1 MEILSSVALCAGGAL
16 AAARA
21 GSRSNLSSS
30 ASTSTSNNNN
40 NKPPRVVALGITNQ
54 RESTIAWDRTT
65 GSPLHR
71 SIVWNDGRTAEI
83 CARVE
88 REHGGKVGLFFV
100 CVCGAF
106 GGPCLLALDFFSL
119 LPTRKN
125 SKEKKTFQ
133 DCFRAV
139 TGLPVSP
146 YFSAYKMLWLLEN
159 VPSVKKAAEEGK
171 LAFGTVDSWLIF
183 HLTGGSSGRGKNE
196 ASSSSPSS
204 SPTFVTD
211 VTNASRTGLM
221 CLRTR
226 TWHAGTCAKLGIE
239 VEWLPRIVS
248 SAETY
253 GKVVAPLTSSENI
266 AEMVRDKASL
276 YRTCSGGEGF
286 AASPSCSTSNS
297 SDVVSWGCKALAGVP
312 ISGCLGD
319 QQAALLGQR
328 CRVGEAKA
336 TYGTGAFVLLVTG
349 SSSGGESGEDGDE
362 AGPVSSSSGLL
373 TTAAYQLG
381 PQAPLFYALEGAV
394 AVAGAGVSWLRDGLG
409 IIARPQEVEELA
421 RSAEGGSDGV
431 VLVPA
436 FAGLLAP
443 RWRADARGVIVGL
456 TSATTKAHLAR
467 AMLDAIGWQTKE
479 VVEAMAKDR
488 SEALTRGKARSSSP
502 SGAAATAAETSASSS
517 SSVAAISRLRVDGGA
532 SRNDLLMEIQ
542 ANLLGLPVERP
553 AHGETTSLG
562 AALAAGIGAG
572 VFSAEEAFTVGTGA
586 SPAVFLPKAKREDV
600 AKAYEKWNDAVQRSY
615 GLA

>member
-1 MEILSSVALCAGGAL
+1 MGQE
-16 AAARA
+16 
-21 GSRSNLSSS
+21 
-30 ASTSTSNNNN
+30 
-40 NKPPRVVALGITNQ
+40 
-54 RESTIAWDRTT
+54 DRPSLT
-65 GSPLHR
+65 PL
-71 SIVWNDGRTAEI
+71 D
-83 CARVE
+83 RVE
-88 REHGGKVGLFFV
+88 RREDGGDLREGGKGARREGKAFSVSVSGFLFLLLRPFFAQKSEKTKLFF
-100 CVCGAF
+100 
-106 GGPCLLALDFFSL
+106 SQ
-119 LPTRKN
+119 
-125 SKEKKTFQ
+125 Q

-159 VPSVKKAAEEGK
+159 VPAVKKAAEEGR

-183 HLTGGSSGRGKNE
+183 HLTGGSNSNRKGDE
-196 ASSSSPSS
+196 SSCSSSSTPPA

-211 VTNASRTGLM
+211 VTNASRTGLL
-221 CLRTR
+221 CLKTR
-226 TWHAGTCAKLGIE
+226 AWHLETCGKLGID
-239 VEWLPRIVS
+239 VAWLARIAS
-248 SAETY
+248 SAEVY
-253 GKVVAPLTSSENI
+253 GKVAAPLSSSSENI
-266 AEMVRDKASL
+266 AEMVRGKASL
-276 YRTCSGGEGF
+276 YRTCSGESGF
-286 AASPSCSTSNS
+286 VSGNPSSTSGNNKSS
-297 SDVVSWGCKALAGVP
+297 SDEATVVSWSCRSLAGVP

-349 SSSGGESGEDGDE
+349 SE
-362 AGPVSSSSGLL
+362 APVPSSSGLL

-381 PQAPLFYALEGAV
+381 ADAPLFYALEGAV
-394 AVAGAGVSWLRDGLG
+394 AVAGAGVSWLRDGFG
-409 IIARPQEVEELA
+409 IIERPQEVEELA
-421 RSAEGGSDGV
+421 RSVEDSCGV

-479 VVEAMAKDR
+479 VVEAMALDR
-488 SEALTRGKARSSSP
+488 SSAMGSKAEK
-502 SGAAATAAETSASSS
+502 GAAAASSAAEEESKTNSSPS

-542 ANLLGLPVERP
+542 ADLLGLPVERP

-562 AALAAGIGAG
+562 AALAAGVGAG
-572 VFSAEEAFTVGTGA
+572 VFSSAEEAFTVGVGA
-586 SPAVFLPKAKREDV
+586 APSVFLPKAKREDV
-600 AKAYEKWNDAVQRSY
+600 ARAYEKWNDAVERSY
-615 GLA
+615 GLAG